1 MSEGVAHV
9 VSLAEALHSILMELD
24 TQRNITD
31 DILLKLDKS
40 DRERKKLKRRVRR
53 LEKHKK

>member
-9 VSLAEALHSILMELD
+9 VSLAEALHSILTELE